1 MSDGIEQLFGSS
13 ARKDRVVTEQDLVGL
28 PDPVQKYLHYAQVI
42 GKQWINAVRLQQR
55 GYFRMK
61 QGQEWMSLNAK
72 QYYTTDPPGFIWQAK
87 VQANPFFWISG
98 EDKYYQGKGNMKIK
112 LFSFIKVA
120 DVAGPKLDQ
129 GAMLRYLS
137 EIIWFPT
144 AYLGDYIK
152 WDSVGSDSA
161 KATMSYGGI
170 TASAILCYDDTGRL
184 INFTTDRYM
193 GMGDKATLE
202 KWSTP
207 IEEYAEKN
215 GFMIPITGKAV
226 WNLSD
231 GNFTYFD
238 GEIIDIEYNKTL
250 EY

>member
-42 GKQWINAVRLQQR
+42 GKQWINTVRLQQR

-61 QGQEWMSLNAK
+61 QGQKWMSLSAN

-87 VQANPFFWISG
+87 VKANPFFWISG

-112 LFSFIKVA
+112 LCSFIKVA

-170 TASAILCYDDTGRL
+170 TASAILCYDDAGRL

-193 GMGDKATLE
+193 GMDDKATLE

-207 IEEYAEKN
+207 IGEYAEKN
-215 GFMIPITGKAV
+215 GFMIPIAGKAV

-238 GEIIDIEYNKTL
+238 GEIIDIEYNNTL
-250 EY
+250 KY